1 MTDYFYRLICTL
13 SLNSNYTMLKFV
25 FSFLLLFLFVFSNTN
40 IIASEYFQADPINQ
54 KSADGKKQ
62 GKWIILGKDRPEE
75 GFPAN
80 GKIEE
85 GEYRNGRRENTWIKY
100 HKDGVTPRLIG
111 QYQNNRPNGSYSMFH
126 TNGKLAEKGSF
137 TAGKYSDSIQRFHP
151 NGQLSYESTYK
162 NGKENGK
169 VVYYYKN
176 GKIEFEYNALEGVAT
191 GKAVRYYQNGD
202 IREIIEFNTDGTV
215 KNRETKEIKNTK
227 EPDVVVKNNKE
238 ISLKI
243 NNPITKGGKF
253 QPNGY
258 NKVYNNDDEIWQD
271 GDFKDSRLFNG
282 KLYVYDRDGILL
294 KVKIYKEGYYH
305 SDGQL

>member
-1 MTDYFYRLICTL
+1 
-13 SLNSNYTMLKFV
+13 MLKFV
-25 FSFLLLFLFVFSNTN
+25 FSFLLLWTFLFPNASV
-40 IIASEYFQADPINQ
+40 IAGESRQADPINQ

-62 GKWIILGKDRPEE
+62 GKWIVYGKDKPEE
-75 GFPAN
+75 GYPSN

-111 QYQNNRPNGSYSMFH
+111 QYHNNRPNGHYQMFH
-126 TNGKLAEKGSF
+126 SNGKLSEKGSF
-137 TAGKYSDSIQRFHP
+137 ISGKYADTILRYHS
-151 NGQLSYESTYK
+151 NGQLAYESIYK

-169 VVYYYKN
+169 VAYYYSN
-176 GKIEFEYNALEGVAT
+176 GKTEFEYTALEGVPT
-191 GKAVRYYQNGD
+191 GKAIRYYPNGD
-202 IREIIEFNTDGTV
+202 LREILEFDANGTV
-215 KNRETKEIKNTK
+215 KNRELKEIENIKVPEVNIKNTK
-227 EPDVVVKNNKE
+227 DVSVK
-238 ISLKI
+238 IQ
-243 NNPITKGGKF
+243 NPIVKGGKF

-258 NKVYNNDDEIWQD
+258 NKVYNLDDEIWQD
-271 GDFKDSRLFNG
+271 GDFKNSRLYNG

>member
-1 MTDYFYRLICTL
+1 
-13 SLNSNYTMLKFV
+13 MLKSA
-25 FSFLLLFLFVFSNTN
+25 FSLLLLIFILFPSTDLH
-40 IIASEYFQADPINQ
+40 ALESYQTDPINQ

-62 GKWIILGKDRPEE
+62 GKWIVYGKDRPEE

-111 QYQNNRPNGSYSMFH
+111 QYQNNRPNGHYSMFH

-137 TAGKYSDSIQRFHP
+137 ISGKYADTIQRYHK
-151 NGQLSYESTYK
+151 NGQLSYESIFK
-162 NGKENGK
+162 DGKENGK
-169 VVYYYKN
+169 VMYYYTN
-176 GKIEFEYNALEGVAT
+176 GKIEFEYNSIEGVPSGNAT
-191 GKAVRYYQNGD
+191 RYYPNGD
-202 IREIIEFNTDGTV
+202 VREIIEFALDGSV
-215 KNRETKEIKNTK
+215 KNRELKEIENTKVPAVNAKNTK
-227 EPDVVVKNNKE
+227 DITVKV
-238 ISLKI
+238 I
-243 NNPITKGGKF
+243 NPIVKGGKF

-258 NKVYNNDDEIWQD
+258 NKIYNSDDEIWQD
-271 GDFKDSRLFNG
+271 GDFKNGRLYNG
-282 KLYVYDRDGILL
+282 KAYVYDRDGILL